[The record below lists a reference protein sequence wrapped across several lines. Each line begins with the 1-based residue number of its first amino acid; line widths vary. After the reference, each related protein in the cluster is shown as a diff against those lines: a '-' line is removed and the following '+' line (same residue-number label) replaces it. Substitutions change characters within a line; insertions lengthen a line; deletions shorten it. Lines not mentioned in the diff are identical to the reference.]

1 MAKAECLPFFHHW
14 NVSLCVVIFIRKA
27 KIINQ
32 AEILIKSEPVKF
44 QVDVFHKMKSDCGW

>member
-1 MAKAECLPFFHHW
+1 MPKAEACLYIQQ
-14 NVSLCVVIFIRKA
+14 NASLCVVIFIRKA

-44 QVDVFHKMKSDCGW
+44 QVDVFHKMKSDCG